1 MKNPFR
7 KKTLTPREVFIR
19 TFLDCIAPGV
29 VKFEVDHYIFGN
41 TYRCVWALRE
51 YPASTESQAIL
62 RHLGEKSGV
71 TLRIYCRQVSPGE
84 EDRIIDNANKKNK
97 LDGSDPNKLR
107 QAVEAESNLRDVAEL
122 VHKMH
127 REHEPLLHCAVYLE
141 MTADS
146 MEHLRQLQTDV
157 LTELV
162 RCKLNVDK
170 LLLRQKQGF
179 YCASPVGY
187 NALGR
192 EFERVLPAGS
202 VANLYPFNY
211 SGKTDPNGFYI
222 GKDKYGSNIVVDF
235 DRRDS
240 DKTSANILILGNSG
254 QGKSYLMK
262 LLICNLLE
270 AGKSVVSLDAEHEL
284 EELCDKLG
292 GCFIDLMAGEKRINV
307 LEVRCWNEDTE
318 ADESAPGAF
327 RKSTLLARHISFLKD
342 FFRAYKE
349 FSDPQLDTIEIMLSK
364 LYQKWGISEETDFR
378 QLKPE
383 DYPILS
389 DLYALINDELVNYRK
404 GSLYTRELLQEVL
417 LGLHSLCVGADAPF
431 FNGHTNI
438 SDDRFLV
445 FGVGGVLTAAR
456 SLRNALLFNVLAYM
470 SDRLL
475 TAGNTVAALDE
486 LYLWLSNPVAIEYI
500 RNCLKRVRKR
510 DSALMMASQNLEDFD
525 QEGVREMTK
534 PLFAIPP
541 HQFLFNPGSIDR
553 RFYMDMLQ
561 LDEAEFELIRRA
573 RRGECLFKCGAERY
587 HLKVIA
593 PDHIPQDWFERVQ
606 RLFKSR
612 EKTVSVEKTPFHGRI
627 QCSCGAACRSKR
639 STSARYWLCMRH
651 DGDEAACPITQ
662 IPETQIQQAFLRL
675 YYNLKHQ
682 GSCILPDLI
691 ANLRS
696 IRERK
701 FLWSVDVIE
710 LNRQIAEL
718 TSQNQLLTTLRE
730 SGCVDPD
737 IFISKSNKLTEQLR
751 AVKQAKS
758 RILNQDGDDTI
769 PCTQEL
775 ITILKRGP
783 ETLHDFDGELFGQ
796 LIDKVIIESNTSLRF
811 RLKNGLELR
820 ESIERTVR

>member
-1 MKNPFR
+1 MKNPFH
-7 KKTLTPREVFIR
+7 KKEISPQEAFIR
-19 TFLDCIAPGV
+19 SFLDCIAPGV

-146 MEHLRQLQTDV
+146 AEHLRQLQTDV

-222 GKDKYGSNIVVDF
+222 GKDKYGSNIAVDF

-284 EELCDKLG
+284 EDLCGKLG

-307 LEVRCWNEDTE
+307 LEVRYWNEDTDME
-318 ADESAPGAF
+318 TDESAPEAF

-342 FFRAYKE
+342 FFRAYKD

-364 LYQKWGISEETDFR
+364 LYRKWGISEETDFR
-378 QLKPE
+378 RLTPE

-389 DLYALINDELVNYRK
+389 DLYALINNEMVNYRN

-445 FGVGGVLTAAR
+445 FGVGGVLTAAK

-486 LYLWLSNPVAIEYI
+486 LYLWLSNPIAIEYI

-541 HQFLFNPGSIDR
+541 HQFLFNPGSIGR

-593 PDHIPQDWFERVQ
+593 PDH
-606 RLFKSR
+606 K
-612 EKTVSVEKTPFHGRI
+612 
-627 QCSCGAACRSKR
+627 
-639 STSARYWLCMRH
+639 
-651 DGDEAACPITQ
+651 
-662 IPETQIQQAFLRL
+662 
-675 YYNLKHQ
+675 
-682 GSCILPDLI
+682 
-691 ANLRS
+691 
-696 IRERK
+696 
-701 FLWSVDVIE
+701 
-710 LNRQIAEL
+710 
-718 TSQNQLLTTLRE
+718 
-730 SGCVDPD
+730 
-737 IFISKSNKLTEQLR
+737 
-751 AVKQAKS
+751 AV
-758 RILNQDGDDTI
+758 
-769 PCTQEL
+769 
-775 ITILKRGP
+775 
-783 ETLHDFDGELFGQ
+783 LFGMAGG
-796 LIDKVIIESNTSLRF
+796 K
-811 RLKNGLELR
+811 
-820 ESIERTVR
+820 

>member
-7 KKTLTPREVFIR
+7 KKEPTPREAFLR
-19 TFLDCIAPGV
+19 TYLDCIAPGV
-29 VKFEVDHYIFGN
+29 VKFEVDHYIFGS

-51 YPASTESQAIL
+51 YPASTEAQAIL

-107 QAVEAESNLRDVAEL
+107 QTVEAESNLRDVAEL

-146 MEHLRQLQTDV
+146 MEGLKRLQTDV

-179 YCASPVGY
+179 CCVSPVGH
-187 NALGR
+187 NALGL

-211 SGKTDPNGFYI
+211 SGKTDPKGIYI

-235 DRRDS
+235 DRRES

-270 AGKSVVSLDAEHEL
+270 AGKSVISLDAEHEL
-284 EELCDKLG
+284 EELCGNLG

-307 LEVRCWNEDTE
+307 LEVRCWDEGDTSE
-318 ADESAPGAF
+318 TDESVPEAF

-364 LYQKWGISEETDFR
+364 LYQKWGITEETDFR
-378 QLKPE
+378 QLAPE

-389 DLYALINDELVNYRK
+389 DLYALMEEELRHYQA

-417 LGLHSLCVGADAPF
+417 LGLHSLCMGADAPF

-438 SDDRFLV
+438 TGDRFLV
-445 FGVGGVLTAAR
+445 FGVGGMLTAAK

-510 DSALMMASQNLEDFD
+510 DSALLMASQNLEDFD

-541 HQFLFNPGSIDR
+541 HQFLFNPGSIGR

-561 LDEAEFELIRRA
+561 LDEAEFELIRHA

-587 HLKVIA
+587 LLEVKA
-593 PDHIPQDWFERVQ
+593 PPH
-606 RLFKSR
+606 K
-612 EKTVSVEKTPFHGRI
+612 
-627 QCSCGAACRSKR
+627 AA
-639 STSARYWLCMRH
+639 
-651 DGDEAACPITQ
+651 
-662 IPETQIQQAFLRL
+662 
-675 YYNLKHQ
+675 
-682 GSCILPDLI
+682 
-691 ANLRS
+691 
-696 IRERK
+696 
-701 FLWSVDVIE
+701 
-710 LNRQIAEL
+710 
-718 TSQNQLLTTLRE
+718 
-730 SGCVDPD
+730 
-737 IFISKSNKLTEQLR
+737 
-751 AVKQAKS
+751 
-758 RILNQDGDDTI
+758 
-769 PCTQEL
+769 
-775 ITILKRGP
+775 
-783 ETLHDFDGELFGQ
+783 LFG
-796 LIDKVIIESNTSLRF
+796 TAGGR
-811 RLKNGLELR
+811 
-820 ESIERTVR
+820 

>member
-7 KKTLTPREVFIR
+7 KKEPTPREAFLR
-19 TFLDCIAPGV
+19 TYLDCIAPGV
-29 VKFEVDHYIFGN
+29 VKFEVDHYIFGS

-51 YPASTESQAIL
+51 YPASTEAQAIL

-107 QAVEAESNLRDVAEL
+107 QTVEAESNLRDVAEL

-146 MEHLRQLQTDV
+146 MEGLKRLQTDV

-179 YCASPVGY
+179 CCVSPVGH

-202 VANLYPFNY
+202 VANFYPFNY
-211 SGKTDPNGFYI
+211 SGKTDPKGIYI

-235 DRRDS
+235 DRRES

-270 AGKSVVSLDAEHEL
+270 AGKSVISLDAEHEL
-284 EELCDKLG
+284 EELCGNLG

-307 LEVRCWNEDTE
+307 LEVRCWDEGDTSE
-318 ADESAPGAF
+318 TDESVPEAF

-364 LYQKWGISEETDFR
+364 LYQKWGITEETDFR
-378 QLKPE
+378 QLAPE

-389 DLYALINDELVNYRK
+389 DLYALMEEELRHYQA

-417 LGLHSLCVGADAPF
+417 LGLHSLCMGADAPF

-438 SDDRFLV
+438 TGDRFLV
-445 FGVGGVLTAAR
+445 FGVGGMLTAAK

-510 DSALMMASQNLEDFD
+510 DSALLMASQNLEDFD

-541 HQFLFNPGSIDR
+541 HQFLFNPGSIGR

-561 LDEAEFELIRRA
+561 LDEAEFELIRHA

-587 HLKVIA
+587 LLEVKA
-593 PDHIPQDWFERVQ
+593 PPH
-606 RLFKSR
+606 K
-612 EKTVSVEKTPFHGRI
+612 
-627 QCSCGAACRSKR
+627 AA
-639 STSARYWLCMRH
+639 
-651 DGDEAACPITQ
+651 
-662 IPETQIQQAFLRL
+662 
-675 YYNLKHQ
+675 
-682 GSCILPDLI
+682 
-691 ANLRS
+691 
-696 IRERK
+696 
-701 FLWSVDVIE
+701 
-710 LNRQIAEL
+710 
-718 TSQNQLLTTLRE
+718 
-730 SGCVDPD
+730 
-737 IFISKSNKLTEQLR
+737 
-751 AVKQAKS
+751 
-758 RILNQDGDDTI
+758 
-769 PCTQEL
+769 
-775 ITILKRGP
+775 
-783 ETLHDFDGELFGQ
+783 LFG
-796 LIDKVIIESNTSLRF
+796 TAGGR
-811 RLKNGLELR
+811 
-820 ESIERTVR
+820 

>member
-7 KKTLTPREVFIR
+7 KKEPTPREVFLR
-19 TFLDCIAPGV
+19 TYLDCIAPGV
-29 VKFEVDHYIFGN
+29 VKFEVDHYIFGS

-51 YPASTESQAIL
+51 YPASTEAQAIL

-107 QAVEAESNLRDVAEL
+107 QTVEAESNLRDVAEL

-146 MEHLRQLQTDV
+146 MEQLKRLQTDV

-179 YCASPVGY
+179 CCVSPVGH

-211 SGKTDPNGFYI
+211 SGKADPKGIYI

-235 DRRDS
+235 DRRES

-270 AGKSVVSLDAEHEL
+270 AGKSVISLDAEHEL
-284 EELCDKLG
+284 EELCGNLG

-307 LEVRCWNEDTE
+307 LEVRCWDEGDTSE
-318 ADESAPGAF
+318 TDESAPEAF

-364 LYQKWGISEETDFR
+364 LYQKWSITEETDFR
-378 QLKPE
+378 QLAPE

-389 DLYALINDELVNYRK
+389 DLYALMEEELRHYQA

-417 LGLHSLCVGADAPF
+417 LGLHSLCMGADAPF

-438 SDDRFLV
+438 TGDRFLV
-445 FGVGGVLTAAR
+445 FGVGGMLTAAK

-510 DSALMMASQNLEDFD
+510 DSALLMASQNLEDFD

-541 HQFLFNPGSIDR
+541 HQFLFNPGSIGR

-561 LDEAEFELIRRA
+561 LDEAEFELIRHA

-587 HLKVIA
+587 LLEVKA
-593 PDHIPQDWFERVQ
+593 PPH
-606 RLFKSR
+606 K
-612 EKTVSVEKTPFHGRI
+612 
-627 QCSCGAACRSKR
+627 AA
-639 STSARYWLCMRH
+639 
-651 DGDEAACPITQ
+651 
-662 IPETQIQQAFLRL
+662 
-675 YYNLKHQ
+675 
-682 GSCILPDLI
+682 
-691 ANLRS
+691 
-696 IRERK
+696 
-701 FLWSVDVIE
+701 
-710 LNRQIAEL
+710 
-718 TSQNQLLTTLRE
+718 
-730 SGCVDPD
+730 
-737 IFISKSNKLTEQLR
+737 
-751 AVKQAKS
+751 
-758 RILNQDGDDTI
+758 
-769 PCTQEL
+769 
-775 ITILKRGP
+775 
-783 ETLHDFDGELFGQ
+783 LFG
-796 LIDKVIIESNTSLRF
+796 TAGGR
-811 RLKNGLELR
+811 
-820 ESIERTVR
+820 

>member
-1 MKNPFR
+1 MKNPFH
-7 KKTLTPREVFIR
+7 KKEISPQEAFIR
-19 TFLDCIAPGV
+19 SFLDCIAPGV

-187 NALGR
+187 NALDR

-222 GKDKYGSNIVVDF
+222 GKDKYGSNIAVDF

-284 EELCDKLG
+284 EELCGNLN
-292 GCFIDLMAGEKRINV
+292 GCFVDLMAGERRINV

-318 ADESAPGAF
+318 ADESAPEAF

-342 FFRAYKE
+342 FFRAYKD
-349 FSDPQLDTIEIMLSK
+349 FSDPQLDTIEIMLSA
-364 LYQKWGISEETDFR
+364 LYKKWGISEETDFR
-378 QLKPE
+378 QLKPG
-383 DYPILS
+383 DYPVLS
-389 DLYALINDELVNYRK
+389 DLYALINDELVNYRN

-431 FNGHTNI
+431 FNGHTNM

-445 FGVGGVLTAAR
+445 FGVGGVLTAAK

-486 LYLWLSNPVAIEYI
+486 LYLWLSNPIAIEYI

-541 HQFLFNPGSIDR
+541 HQFLFNPGSIGR

-561 LDEAEFELIRRA
+561 LDEAEFELIQRA
-573 RRGECLFKCGAERY
+573 RRGECLFKCGMERY
-587 HLKVIA
+587 HLEVKA
-593 PDHIPQDWFERVQ
+593 PPY
-606 RLFKSR
+606 K
-612 EKTVSVEKTPFHGRI
+612 
-627 QCSCGAACRSKR
+627 AA
-639 STSARYWLCMRH
+639 
-651 DGDEAACPITQ
+651 
-662 IPETQIQQAFLRL
+662 
-675 YYNLKHQ
+675 
-682 GSCILPDLI
+682 
-691 ANLRS
+691 
-696 IRERK
+696 
-701 FLWSVDVIE
+701 
-710 LNRQIAEL
+710 
-718 TSQNQLLTTLRE
+718 
-730 SGCVDPD
+730 
-737 IFISKSNKLTEQLR
+737 
-751 AVKQAKS
+751 
-758 RILNQDGDDTI
+758 
-769 PCTQEL
+769 
-775 ITILKRGP
+775 
-783 ETLHDFDGELFGQ
+783 LFGT
-796 LIDKVIIESNTSLRF
+796 KGG
-811 RLKNGLELR
+811 K
-820 ESIERTVR
+820 

>member
-41 TYRCVWALRE
+41 TYRSVWALRE

-71 TLRIYCRQVSPGE
+71 TLRLYCRQVSPGE

-97 LDGSDPNKLR
+97 LDGADPNKLR

-146 MEHLRQLQTDV
+146 MERLRQLQTDV

-187 NALGR
+187 NALGQ

-270 AGKSVVSLDAEHEL
+270 AGKSVISLDAEHEL
-284 EELCDKLG
+284 EELCGKLG

-307 LEVRCWNEDTE
+307 LEVRCWDEGDTSE
-318 ADESAPGAF
+318 TDESAPEAF

-364 LYQKWGISEETDFR
+364 LYQKRSISEETDFR
-378 QLKPE
+378 QLAPE

-389 DLYALINDELVNYRK
+389 DLYALMEAELRHYQE

-417 LGLHSLCVGADAPF
+417 LGLHSLCMGADAPF

-438 SDDRFLV
+438 TGDRFLV
-445 FGVGGVLTAAR
+445 FGVGGMLTAAK

-486 LYLWLSNPVAIEYI
+486 LYLWLSNPAAIEYI

-541 HQFLFNPGSIDR
+541 HQFLFNPGSIGR

-593 PDHIPQDWFERVQ
+593 PDH
-606 RLFKSR
+606 K
-612 EKTVSVEKTPFHGRI
+612 
-627 QCSCGAACRSKR
+627 
-639 STSARYWLCMRH
+639 
-651 DGDEAACPITQ
+651 
-662 IPETQIQQAFLRL
+662 
-675 YYNLKHQ
+675 
-682 GSCILPDLI
+682 
-691 ANLRS
+691 
-696 IRERK
+696 
-701 FLWSVDVIE
+701 
-710 LNRQIAEL
+710 
-718 TSQNQLLTTLRE
+718 
-730 SGCVDPD
+730 
-737 IFISKSNKLTEQLR
+737 
-751 AVKQAKS
+751 AV
-758 RILNQDGDDTI
+758 
-769 PCTQEL
+769 
-775 ITILKRGP
+775 
-783 ETLHDFDGELFGQ
+783 LFGTAGG
-796 LIDKVIIESNTSLRF
+796 K
-811 RLKNGLELR
+811 
-820 ESIERTVR
+820 

>member
-7 KKTLTPREVFIR
+7 KKEPTPREAFLR
-19 TFLDCIAPGV
+19 TYLDCIAPGV
-29 VKFEVDHYIFGN
+29 VKFEVDHYIFGS

-51 YPASTESQAIL
+51 YPASTEAQAIL

-107 QAVEAESNLRDVAEL
+107 QTVEAESNLRDVAEL

-127 REHEPLLHCAVYLE
+127 REHEPLLHCTVYLE

-146 MEHLRQLQTDV
+146 MEGLKRLQTDV

-179 YCASPVGY
+179 CCVSPVGH

-211 SGKTDPNGFYI
+211 SGKTDPKGIYI

-235 DRRDS
+235 DRRES

-270 AGKSVVSLDAEHEL
+270 AGKSVISLDAEHEL
-284 EELCDKLG
+284 EELCGNLG

-307 LEVRCWNEDTE
+307 LEVRCWDEGDTSE
-318 ADESAPGAF
+318 TDESVPEAF

-364 LYQKWGISEETDFR
+364 LYQKWSITEETDFR
-378 QLKPE
+378 QLAPE

-389 DLYALINDELVNYRK
+389 DLYALMEEELRHYQA

-417 LGLHSLCVGADAPF
+417 LGLHSLCMGADAPF

-438 SDDRFLV
+438 TGDRFLV
-445 FGVGGVLTAAR
+445 FGVGGMLTAAK

-510 DSALMMASQNLEDFD
+510 DSALLMASQNLEDFD

-541 HQFLFNPGSIDR
+541 HQFLFNPGSIGR

-561 LDEAEFELIRRA
+561 LDEAEFELIRHA

-587 HLKVIA
+587 LLEVKA
-593 PDHIPQDWFERVQ
+593 PPH
-606 RLFKSR
+606 K
-612 EKTVSVEKTPFHGRI
+612 
-627 QCSCGAACRSKR
+627 AA
-639 STSARYWLCMRH
+639 
-651 DGDEAACPITQ
+651 
-662 IPETQIQQAFLRL
+662 
-675 YYNLKHQ
+675 
-682 GSCILPDLI
+682 
-691 ANLRS
+691 
-696 IRERK
+696 
-701 FLWSVDVIE
+701 
-710 LNRQIAEL
+710 
-718 TSQNQLLTTLRE
+718 
-730 SGCVDPD
+730 
-737 IFISKSNKLTEQLR
+737 
-751 AVKQAKS
+751 
-758 RILNQDGDDTI
+758 
-769 PCTQEL
+769 
-775 ITILKRGP
+775 
-783 ETLHDFDGELFGQ
+783 LFG
-796 LIDKVIIESNTSLRF
+796 TAGGR
-811 RLKNGLELR
+811 
-820 ESIERTVR
+820 

>member
-7 KKTLTPREVFIR
+7 KKALAPREVFIR
-19 TFLDCIAPGV
+19 TYLDSIAPGV

-146 MEHLRQLQTDV
+146 MGYLRQLQTDV

-222 GKDKYGSNIVVDF
+222 GKDKYGSNIAVDF

-284 EELCDKLG
+284 EELCGKLG
-292 GCFIDLMAGEKRINV
+292 GCFVDLMAGEKRINV
-307 LEVRCWNEDTE
+307 LEVRCWNEDTDME
-318 ADESAPGAF
+318 TDESAPEAF
-327 RKSTLLARHISFLKD
+327 HKSTLLARHISFLKD
-342 FFRAYKE
+342 FFRAYKD
-349 FSDPQLDTIEIMLSK
+349 FSDPQLDTIEIMLSA
-364 LYQKWGISEETDFR
+364 LYKKWGISEETDFR
-378 QLKPE
+378 QLKPG
-383 DYPILS
+383 DYPVLS
-389 DLYALINDELVNYRK
+389 DLYALINNELVNYRNS
-404 GSLYTRELLQEVL
+404 SLYTRELLQEVL

-445 FGVGGVLTAAR
+445 FGVGGVLTAAK

-541 HQFLFNPGSIDR
+541 HQFLFNPGSIGK

-561 LDEAEFELIRRA
+561 LDETEFELIQHA

-587 HLKVIA
+587 HLKVKA
-593 PDHIPQDWFERVQ
+593 PPH
-606 RLFKSR
+606 K
-612 EKTVSVEKTPFHGRI
+612 
-627 QCSCGAACRSKR
+627 AA
-639 STSARYWLCMRH
+639 
-651 DGDEAACPITQ
+651 
-662 IPETQIQQAFLRL
+662 
-675 YYNLKHQ
+675 
-682 GSCILPDLI
+682 
-691 ANLRS
+691 
-696 IRERK
+696 
-701 FLWSVDVIE
+701 
-710 LNRQIAEL
+710 
-718 TSQNQLLTTLRE
+718 
-730 SGCVDPD
+730 
-737 IFISKSNKLTEQLR
+737 
-751 AVKQAKS
+751 
-758 RILNQDGDDTI
+758 
-769 PCTQEL
+769 
-775 ITILKRGP
+775 
-783 ETLHDFDGELFGQ
+783 LFGT
-796 LIDKVIIESNTSLRF
+796 KGG
-811 RLKNGLELR
+811 K
-820 ESIERTVR
+820 

>member
-1 MKNPFR
+1 MKNPFH
-7 KKTLTPREVFIR
+7 KKEISPQEAFIR
-19 TFLDCIAPGV
+19 SFLDCIAPGV

-127 REHEPLLHCAVYLE
+127 REHEPLVHCAVYLE

-146 MEHLRQLQTDV
+146 MGYLRQLQTDV
-157 LTELV
+157 LSELV

-284 EELCDKLG
+284 EELCGKLG

-307 LEVRCWNEDTE
+307 LEVRYWNEDTE
-318 ADESAPGAF
+318 TDEPAPEAF

-342 FFRAYKE
+342 FFRAYKD
-349 FSDPQLDTIEIMLSK
+349 FSDPQLDTIEIMLSA
-364 LYQKWGISEETDFR
+364 LYKKWGISEETDFR
-378 QLKPE
+378 RLMPE

-389 DLYALINDELVNYRK
+389 DLYALINNELVNYRN

-445 FGVGGVLTAAR
+445 FGVGGVLTAAK

-541 HQFLFNPGSIDR
+541 HQFLFNPGSIGR

-593 PDHIPQDWFERVQ
+593 PDH
-606 RLFKSR
+606 K
-612 EKTVSVEKTPFHGRI
+612 
-627 QCSCGAACRSKR
+627 
-639 STSARYWLCMRH
+639 
-651 DGDEAACPITQ
+651 
-662 IPETQIQQAFLRL
+662 
-675 YYNLKHQ
+675 
-682 GSCILPDLI
+682 
-691 ANLRS
+691 
-696 IRERK
+696 
-701 FLWSVDVIE
+701 
-710 LNRQIAEL
+710 
-718 TSQNQLLTTLRE
+718 
-730 SGCVDPD
+730 
-737 IFISKSNKLTEQLR
+737 
-751 AVKQAKS
+751 AV
-758 RILNQDGDDTI
+758 
-769 PCTQEL
+769 
-775 ITILKRGP
+775 
-783 ETLHDFDGELFGQ
+783 LFGTAGG
-796 LIDKVIIESNTSLRF
+796 K
-811 RLKNGLELR
+811 
-820 ESIERTVR
+820 

>member
-7 KKTLTPREVFIR
+7 KKEPTPREAFLR
-19 TFLDCIAPGV
+19 TYLDCIAPGV
-29 VKFEVDHYIFGN
+29 VKFEVDHYIFGS

-51 YPASTESQAIL
+51 YPASTEAQAIL

-107 QAVEAESNLRDVAEL
+107 QTVEAESNLRDVAEL

-146 MEHLRQLQTDV
+146 MEGLKRLQTDV

-179 YCASPVGY
+179 CCVSPVGH

-211 SGKTDPNGFYI
+211 SGKTDPKGIYI

-235 DRRDS
+235 DRRES

-270 AGKSVVSLDAEHEL
+270 AGKSVISLDAEHEL
-284 EELCDKLG
+284 EELCGNLG

-307 LEVRCWNEDTE
+307 LEVRCWDEGDTSE
-318 ADESAPGAF
+318 TDESVPEAF

-364 LYQKWGISEETDFR
+364 LYQKWGITEETDFR
-378 QLKPE
+378 QLAPE

-389 DLYALINDELVNYRK
+389 DLYALMEEELRHYQA

-417 LGLHSLCVGADAPF
+417 LGLHSLCMGADAPF

-438 SDDRFLV
+438 TGDRFLV
-445 FGVGGVLTAAR
+445 FGVGGMLTAAK
-456 SLRNALLFNVLAYM
+456 SLRNALLFNVLTYM

-510 DSALMMASQNLEDFD
+510 DSALLMASQNLEDFD

-541 HQFLFNPGSIDR
+541 HQFLFNPGSIGR

-561 LDEAEFELIRRA
+561 LDEAEFELIRHA

-587 HLKVIA
+587 LLEVKA
-593 PDHIPQDWFERVQ
+593 PPH
-606 RLFKSR
+606 K
-612 EKTVSVEKTPFHGRI
+612 
-627 QCSCGAACRSKR
+627 AA
-639 STSARYWLCMRH
+639 
-651 DGDEAACPITQ
+651 
-662 IPETQIQQAFLRL
+662 
-675 YYNLKHQ
+675 
-682 GSCILPDLI
+682 
-691 ANLRS
+691 
-696 IRERK
+696 
-701 FLWSVDVIE
+701 
-710 LNRQIAEL
+710 
-718 TSQNQLLTTLRE
+718 
-730 SGCVDPD
+730 
-737 IFISKSNKLTEQLR
+737 
-751 AVKQAKS
+751 
-758 RILNQDGDDTI
+758 
-769 PCTQEL
+769 
-775 ITILKRGP
+775 
-783 ETLHDFDGELFGQ
+783 LFG
-796 LIDKVIIESNTSLRF
+796 TAGGR
-811 RLKNGLELR
+811 
-820 ESIERTVR
+820 

>member
-1 MKNPFR
+1 MKNIFKR
-7 KKTLTPREVFIR
+7 KKAPPEEPTVLS
-19 TFLDCIAPGV
+19 FLDCIAPGV

-51 YPASTESQAIL
+51 YPASTEAQAIL

-107 QAVEAESNLRDVAEL
+107 QTVEAESNLRDVAEL

-146 MEHLRQLQTDV
+146 MEGLKRLQTDV

-179 YCASPVGY
+179 CCVSPVGH

-211 SGKTDPNGFYI
+211 SGKTDPKGIYI

-235 DRRDS
+235 DRRES

-270 AGKSVVSLDAEHEL
+270 AGKSVISLDAEHEL
-284 EELCDKLG
+284 EELCGNLG

-307 LEVRCWNEDTE
+307 LEVRCWDEGDTSE
-318 ADESAPGAF
+318 TDESVPEAF

-364 LYQKWGISEETDFR
+364 LYQKWGITEETDFR
-378 QLKPE
+378 QLAPE

-389 DLYALINDELVNYRK
+389 DLYALMEEELRHYQA

-417 LGLHSLCVGADAPF
+417 LGLHSLCMGADAPF

-438 SDDRFLV
+438 TGDRFLV
-445 FGVGGVLTAAR
+445 FGVGGMLTAAK

-510 DSALMMASQNLEDFD
+510 DSALLMASQNLEDFD

-541 HQFLFNPGSIDR
+541 HQFLFNPGSIGR

-561 LDEAEFELIRRA
+561 LDEAEFELIRHA

-587 HLKVIA
+587 LLEVKA
-593 PDHIPQDWFERVQ
+593 PPH
-606 RLFKSR
+606 K
-612 EKTVSVEKTPFHGRI
+612 
-627 QCSCGAACRSKR
+627 AA
-639 STSARYWLCMRH
+639 
-651 DGDEAACPITQ
+651 
-662 IPETQIQQAFLRL
+662 
-675 YYNLKHQ
+675 
-682 GSCILPDLI
+682 
-691 ANLRS
+691 
-696 IRERK
+696 
-701 FLWSVDVIE
+701 
-710 LNRQIAEL
+710 
-718 TSQNQLLTTLRE
+718 
-730 SGCVDPD
+730 
-737 IFISKSNKLTEQLR
+737 
-751 AVKQAKS
+751 
-758 RILNQDGDDTI
+758 
-769 PCTQEL
+769 
-775 ITILKRGP
+775 
-783 ETLHDFDGELFGQ
+783 LFG
-796 LIDKVIIESNTSLRF
+796 TAGGR
-811 RLKNGLELR
+811 
-820 ESIERTVR
+820 

>member
-7 KKTLTPREVFIR
+7 KKEPTPREAFLR
-19 TFLDCIAPGV
+19 TYLDCIAPGV
-29 VKFEVDHYIFGN
+29 VKFEVDHYIFGS

-51 YPASTESQAIL
+51 YPASTEAQAIL

-107 QAVEAESNLRDVAEL
+107 QTVEAESNLRDVAEL

-146 MEHLRQLQTDV
+146 MEGLKRLQTDV

-179 YCASPVGY
+179 CCVSPVGH

-211 SGKTDPNGFYI
+211 SGKTDPKGIYI

-235 DRRDS
+235 DRRGS

-270 AGKSVVSLDAEHEL
+270 AGKSVISLDAEHEL
-284 EELCDKLG
+284 EELCGNLG
-292 GCFIDLMAGEKRINV
+292 GCFIDLMAGEKHINV
-307 LEVRCWNEDTE
+307 LEVRCWGEGDTSE
-318 ADESAPGAF
+318 TDESVPEAF

-364 LYQKWGISEETDFR
+364 LYQKWGITEETDFR
-378 QLKPE
+378 QLAPE

-389 DLYALINDELVNYRK
+389 DLYALMEEELRHYQA

-417 LGLHSLCVGADAPF
+417 LGLHSLCMGADAPF

-438 SDDRFLV
+438 TGDRFLV
-445 FGVGGVLTAAR
+445 FGVGGMLTAAK

-510 DSALMMASQNLEDFD
+510 DSALLMASQNLEDFD

-541 HQFLFNPGSIDR
+541 HQFLFNPGSIGR

-561 LDEAEFELIRRA
+561 LDEAEFELIRHA

-587 HLKVIA
+587 LLEVKA
-593 PDHIPQDWFERVQ
+593 PPH
-606 RLFKSR
+606 K
-612 EKTVSVEKTPFHGRI
+612 
-627 QCSCGAACRSKR
+627 AA
-639 STSARYWLCMRH
+639 
-651 DGDEAACPITQ
+651 
-662 IPETQIQQAFLRL
+662 
-675 YYNLKHQ
+675 
-682 GSCILPDLI
+682 
-691 ANLRS
+691 
-696 IRERK
+696 
-701 FLWSVDVIE
+701 
-710 LNRQIAEL
+710 
-718 TSQNQLLTTLRE
+718 
-730 SGCVDPD
+730 
-737 IFISKSNKLTEQLR
+737 
-751 AVKQAKS
+751 
-758 RILNQDGDDTI
+758 
-769 PCTQEL
+769 
-775 ITILKRGP
+775 
-783 ETLHDFDGELFGQ
+783 LFG
-796 LIDKVIIESNTSLRF
+796 TAGGR
-811 RLKNGLELR
+811 
-820 ESIERTVR
+820 

>member
-1 MKNPFR
+1 MKNLFR
-7 KKTLTPREVFIR
+7 KRTPTPQEVFIR
-19 TFLDCIAPGV
+19 TYLDSIAPGV

-41 TYRCVWALRE
+41 TYRSVWALRE

-71 TLRIYCRQVSPGE
+71 TLRLYCRQVSPGE

-97 LDGSDPNKLR
+97 LDGADPNKLR

-146 MEHLRQLQTDV
+146 MERLRQLQTDV

-284 EELCDKLG
+284 EELCGKLG

-318 ADESAPGAF
+318 ADESAPEAF

-342 FFRAYKE
+342 FFRAYKD
-349 FSDPQLDTIEIMLSK
+349 FSDPQLDTIEIMLSA
-364 LYQKWGISEETDFR
+364 LYKKWGISEETDFR
-378 QLKPE
+378 QLKPG
-383 DYPILS
+383 DYPVLS
-389 DLYALINDELVNYRK
+389 DLYALINNELVNYRN

-445 FGVGGVLTAAR
+445 FGVGGVLTAAK

-475 TAGNTVAALDE
+475 TVGNTVAALDE
-486 LYLWLSNPVAIEYI
+486 LYLWLSNPIAIEYI

-541 HQFLFNPGSIDR
+541 HQFLFNPGSIGK

-573 RRGECLFKCGAERY
+573 RRGECLFKCGMERY
-587 HLKVIA
+587 HLEVKA
-593 PDHIPQDWFERVQ
+593 PPY
-606 RLFKSR
+606 K
-612 EKTVSVEKTPFHGRI
+612 
-627 QCSCGAACRSKR
+627 AA
-639 STSARYWLCMRH
+639 
-651 DGDEAACPITQ
+651 
-662 IPETQIQQAFLRL
+662 
-675 YYNLKHQ
+675 
-682 GSCILPDLI
+682 
-691 ANLRS
+691 
-696 IRERK
+696 
-701 FLWSVDVIE
+701 
-710 LNRQIAEL
+710 
-718 TSQNQLLTTLRE
+718 
-730 SGCVDPD
+730 
-737 IFISKSNKLTEQLR
+737 
-751 AVKQAKS
+751 
-758 RILNQDGDDTI
+758 
-769 PCTQEL
+769 
-775 ITILKRGP
+775 
-783 ETLHDFDGELFGQ
+783 LFGT
-796 LIDKVIIESNTSLRF
+796 KGG
-811 RLKNGLELR
+811 K
-820 ESIERTVR
+820 

>member
-1 MKNPFR
+1 MKNPFH
-7 KKTLTPREVFIR
+7 KKEISPQETFIR
-19 TFLDCIAPGV
+19 SFLGRIAPGV

-62 RHLGEKSGV
+62 RHLGEKSGM

-146 MEHLRQLQTDV
+146 MGHLRQLQTDV

-284 EELCDKLG
+284 EELCGKLG

-318 ADESAPGAF
+318 ADESAPEAF

-342 FFRAYKE
+342 FFRAYKD
-349 FSDPQLDTIEIMLSK
+349 FSDPQLDTIEIMLSA
-364 LYQKWGISEETDFR
+364 LYKKWGISEETDFR
-378 QLKPE
+378 QLKPG
-383 DYPILS
+383 DYPVLS
-389 DLYALINDELVNYRK
+389 DLYALINNELVNYRN

-445 FGVGGVLTAAR
+445 FGVGGVLTAAK

-486 LYLWLSNPVAIEYI
+486 LYLWLSNPIAIEYI

-541 HQFLFNPGSIDR
+541 HQFLFNPGSIGK

-593 PDHIPQDWFERVQ
+593 PDH
-606 RLFKSR
+606 K
-612 EKTVSVEKTPFHGRI
+612 
-627 QCSCGAACRSKR
+627 
-639 STSARYWLCMRH
+639 
-651 DGDEAACPITQ
+651 
-662 IPETQIQQAFLRL
+662 
-675 YYNLKHQ
+675 
-682 GSCILPDLI
+682 
-691 ANLRS
+691 
-696 IRERK
+696 
-701 FLWSVDVIE
+701 
-710 LNRQIAEL
+710 
-718 TSQNQLLTTLRE
+718 
-730 SGCVDPD
+730 
-737 IFISKSNKLTEQLR
+737 
-751 AVKQAKS
+751 AV
-758 RILNQDGDDTI
+758 
-769 PCTQEL
+769 
-775 ITILKRGP
+775 
-783 ETLHDFDGELFGQ
+783 LFGTAGG
-796 LIDKVIIESNTSLRF
+796 K
-811 RLKNGLELR
+811 
-820 ESIERTVR
+820 

>member
-1 MKNPFR
+1 MKNPFH
-7 KKTLTPREVFIR
+7 KKEISPQEAFIR
-19 TFLDCIAPGV
+19 SFLDCIAPGV

-146 MEHLRQLQTDV
+146 MEYLRQLQTDV

-240 DKTSANILILGNSG
+240 NKTSANILILGNSG

-284 EELCDKLG
+284 EELCGKLG

-307 LEVRCWNEDTE
+307 LEVRYWNEDTDME
-318 ADESAPGAF
+318 TDESAPEAF
-327 RKSTLLARHISFLKD
+327 RKSTLLARHVSFLKD
-342 FFRAYKE
+342 FFRAYKD
-349 FSDPQLDTIEIMLSK
+349 FSDPQLDTIEIMLSA
-364 LYQKWGISEETDFR
+364 LYKKWGISEETDFR
-378 QLKPE
+378 RLMPE

-389 DLYALINDELVNYRK
+389 DLYALINNELVTYRN

-445 FGVGGVLTAAR
+445 FGVGGVLTAAK

-541 HQFLFNPGSIDR
+541 HQFLFNPGSIGR

-593 PDHIPQDWFERVQ
+593 PDH
-606 RLFKSR
+606 K
-612 EKTVSVEKTPFHGRI
+612 
-627 QCSCGAACRSKR
+627 
-639 STSARYWLCMRH
+639 
-651 DGDEAACPITQ
+651 
-662 IPETQIQQAFLRL
+662 
-675 YYNLKHQ
+675 
-682 GSCILPDLI
+682 
-691 ANLRS
+691 
-696 IRERK
+696 
-701 FLWSVDVIE
+701 
-710 LNRQIAEL
+710 
-718 TSQNQLLTTLRE
+718 
-730 SGCVDPD
+730 
-737 IFISKSNKLTEQLR
+737 
-751 AVKQAKS
+751 AV
-758 RILNQDGDDTI
+758 
-769 PCTQEL
+769 
-775 ITILKRGP
+775 
-783 ETLHDFDGELFGQ
+783 LFGTAGG
-796 LIDKVIIESNTSLRF
+796 K
-811 RLKNGLELR
+811 
-820 ESIERTVR
+820 

>member
-7 KKTLTPREVFIR
+7 KKALAPREVFIR
-19 TFLDCIAPGV
+19 SFLDCIAPGV

-71 TLRIYCRQVSPGE
+71 TLRIYCRQVSPSE

-179 YCASPVGY
+179 YCASAVGY
-187 NALGR
+187 NALGW

-270 AGKSVVSLDAEHEL
+270 AGKFVISLDAEHEL
-284 EELCDKLG
+284 EELCGKLG

-318 ADESAPGAF
+318 ADESAPEAF

-342 FFRAYKE
+342 FFRAYKD

-364 LYQKWGISEETDFR
+364 LYRKWGISEETDFR

-383 DYPILS
+383 GYPILS

-445 FGVGGVLTAAR
+445 FGVGGVLTAAK

-541 HQFLFNPGSIDR
+541 HQFLFNPGSIGK

-561 LDEAEFELIRRA
+561 LDEAEFELIQHA
-573 RRGECLFKCGAERY
+573 RRGECLFKCGMERY

-593 PDHIPQDWFERVQ
+593 PDH
-606 RLFKSR
+606 K
-612 EKTVSVEKTPFHGRI
+612 
-627 QCSCGAACRSKR
+627 
-639 STSARYWLCMRH
+639 
-651 DGDEAACPITQ
+651 
-662 IPETQIQQAFLRL
+662 
-675 YYNLKHQ
+675 
-682 GSCILPDLI
+682 
-691 ANLRS
+691 
-696 IRERK
+696 
-701 FLWSVDVIE
+701 
-710 LNRQIAEL
+710 
-718 TSQNQLLTTLRE
+718 
-730 SGCVDPD
+730 
-737 IFISKSNKLTEQLR
+737 
-751 AVKQAKS
+751 AV
-758 RILNQDGDDTI
+758 
-769 PCTQEL
+769 
-775 ITILKRGP
+775 
-783 ETLHDFDGELFGQ
+783 LFGTAGG
-796 LIDKVIIESNTSLRF
+796 K
-811 RLKNGLELR
+811 
-820 ESIERTVR
+820 

>member
-7 KKTLTPREVFIR
+7 KKTLTPREAFIR
-19 TFLDCIAPGV
+19 TYLDCIAPGV
-29 VKFEVDHYIFGN
+29 VKFEVDQYIFGS

-51 YPASTESQAIL
+51 YPASTEAQAIL

-127 REHEPLLHCAVYLE
+127 RDHEPLLHCAVYLE

-146 MEHLRQLQTDV
+146 TGHLRQLQTDV

-222 GKDKYGSNIVVDF
+222 GKDKYGSNIAVDF

-284 EELCDKLG
+284 EELCGKLG

-318 ADESAPGAF
+318 ADESAPEAF

-342 FFRAYKE
+342 FFRAYKD
-349 FSDPQLDTIEIMLSK
+349 FSDPQLDTIEIMLSA
-364 LYQKWGISEETDFR
+364 LYKKWGISEETDFR
-378 QLKPE
+378 RLTPE

-389 DLYALINDELVNYRK
+389 DLYALINNELVNYRN

-431 FNGHTNI
+431 FNGYTNI

-445 FGVGGVLTAAR
+445 FGVGGVLTAAK

-541 HQFLFNPGSIDR
+541 HQFLFNPGSIGR

-561 LDEAEFELIRRA
+561 LDEAEFELIQHA
-573 RRGECLFKCGAERY
+573 RRGECLFKCGMERY
-587 HLKVIA
+587 HLEVKA
-593 PDHIPQDWFERVQ
+593 PPY
-606 RLFKSR
+606 K
-612 EKTVSVEKTPFHGRI
+612 
-627 QCSCGAACRSKR
+627 AA
-639 STSARYWLCMRH
+639 
-651 DGDEAACPITQ
+651 
-662 IPETQIQQAFLRL
+662 
-675 YYNLKHQ
+675 
-682 GSCILPDLI
+682 
-691 ANLRS
+691 
-696 IRERK
+696 
-701 FLWSVDVIE
+701 
-710 LNRQIAEL
+710 
-718 TSQNQLLTTLRE
+718 
-730 SGCVDPD
+730 
-737 IFISKSNKLTEQLR
+737 
-751 AVKQAKS
+751 
-758 RILNQDGDDTI
+758 
-769 PCTQEL
+769 
-775 ITILKRGP
+775 
-783 ETLHDFDGELFGQ
+783 LFGT
-796 LIDKVIIESNTSLRF
+796 KGG
-811 RLKNGLELR
+811 K
-820 ESIERTVR
+820 

>member
-1 MKNPFR
+1 MRNPFR
-7 KKTLTPREVFIR
+7 KKTPSPQEVFIR
-19 TFLDCIAPGV
+19 TYLDSIAPGV

-146 MEHLRQLQTDV
+146 AEHLRQLQTDV

-270 AGKSVVSLDAEHEL
+270 AGKSVISLDAEHEL
-284 EELCDKLG
+284 EELCGKLG
-292 GCFIDLMAGEKRINV
+292 GCFIDLMGGEKRINV

-318 ADESAPGAF
+318 ADESAPEAF

-342 FFRAYKE
+342 FFRAYKD
-349 FSDPQLDTIEIMLSK
+349 FSDPQLDTIEIMLSA
-364 LYQKWGISEETDFR
+364 LYKKWGISEETDFR
-378 QLKPE
+378 QLKSG
-383 DYPILS
+383 DYPVLS
-389 DLYALINDELVNYRK
+389 DLYALTNNELVNYRN

-445 FGVGGVLTAAR
+445 FGVGGVLTAAK

-541 HQFLFNPGSIDR
+541 HQFLFNPGSIGK

-561 LDEAEFELIRRA
+561 LDEAEFELIQHA
-573 RRGECLFKCGAERY
+573 RRGECLFKCGMERY
-587 HLKVIA
+587 HLEVKA
-593 PDHIPQDWFERVQ
+593 PPY
-606 RLFKSR
+606 K
-612 EKTVSVEKTPFHGRI
+612 
-627 QCSCGAACRSKR
+627 AA
-639 STSARYWLCMRH
+639 
-651 DGDEAACPITQ
+651 
-662 IPETQIQQAFLRL
+662 
-675 YYNLKHQ
+675 
-682 GSCILPDLI
+682 
-691 ANLRS
+691 
-696 IRERK
+696 
-701 FLWSVDVIE
+701 
-710 LNRQIAEL
+710 
-718 TSQNQLLTTLRE
+718 
-730 SGCVDPD
+730 
-737 IFISKSNKLTEQLR
+737 
-751 AVKQAKS
+751 
-758 RILNQDGDDTI
+758 
-769 PCTQEL
+769 
-775 ITILKRGP
+775 
-783 ETLHDFDGELFGQ
+783 LFGT
-796 LIDKVIIESNTSLRF
+796 KGG
-811 RLKNGLELR
+811 K
-820 ESIERTVR
+820 

>member
-7 KKTLTPREVFIR
+7 KKEPTPREAFLR
-19 TFLDCIAPGV
+19 TYLDCIAPGV
-29 VKFEVDHYIFGN
+29 VKFEVDHYIFGS

-51 YPASTESQAIL
+51 YPASTEAQAIL

-107 QAVEAESNLRDVAEL
+107 QTVEAESNLRDVAEL

-146 MEHLRQLQTDV
+146 MEQLKRLQTDV

-179 YCASPVGY
+179 CCVSPVGH

-211 SGKTDPNGFYI
+211 SGKADPKGIYI

-235 DRRDS
+235 DRRES

-270 AGKSVVSLDAEHEL
+270 AGKSVISLDAEHEL
-284 EELCDKLG
+284 EELCGNLG

-307 LEVRCWNEDTE
+307 LEVRCWDEGDTSE
-318 ADESAPGAF
+318 TDESAPEAF

-364 LYQKWGISEETDFR
+364 LYQKWGITEETDFR
-378 QLKPE
+378 QLTPE

-389 DLYALINDELVNYRK
+389 DLYALMEEELRHYQA

-417 LGLHSLCVGADAPF
+417 LGLHSLCMGADAPF

-438 SDDRFLV
+438 TGDRFLV
-445 FGVGGVLTAAR
+445 FGVGGMLTAAK

-510 DSALMMASQNLEDFD
+510 DSALLMASQNLEDFD

-541 HQFLFNPGSIDR
+541 HQFLFNPGSIGR

-561 LDEAEFELIRRA
+561 LDEAEFELIRHA

-587 HLKVIA
+587 LLEVKA
-593 PDHIPQDWFERVQ
+593 PPH
-606 RLFKSR
+606 K
-612 EKTVSVEKTPFHGRI
+612 
-627 QCSCGAACRSKR
+627 AA
-639 STSARYWLCMRH
+639 
-651 DGDEAACPITQ
+651 
-662 IPETQIQQAFLRL
+662 
-675 YYNLKHQ
+675 
-682 GSCILPDLI
+682 
-691 ANLRS
+691 
-696 IRERK
+696 
-701 FLWSVDVIE
+701 
-710 LNRQIAEL
+710 
-718 TSQNQLLTTLRE
+718 
-730 SGCVDPD
+730 
-737 IFISKSNKLTEQLR
+737 
-751 AVKQAKS
+751 
-758 RILNQDGDDTI
+758 
-769 PCTQEL
+769 
-775 ITILKRGP
+775 
-783 ETLHDFDGELFGQ
+783 LFG
-796 LIDKVIIESNTSLRF
+796 TAGGR
-811 RLKNGLELR
+811 
-820 ESIERTVR
+820 

>member
-1 MKNPFR
+1 MGGHMKNPFR
-7 KKTLTPREVFIR
+7 KKEPTPREAFLR
-19 TFLDCIAPGV
+19 TYLDCIAPGV
-29 VKFEVDHYIFGN
+29 VKFEVDHYIFGS

-51 YPASTESQAIL
+51 YPASTEAQAIL

-107 QAVEAESNLRDVAEL
+107 QTVEAESNLRDVAEL

-146 MEHLRQLQTDV
+146 MEGLKRLQTDV

-179 YCASPVGY
+179 CCVSPVGH

-211 SGKTDPNGFYI
+211 SGKADPKGIYI

-235 DRRDS
+235 DRRES

-270 AGKSVVSLDAEHEL
+270 AGKSVISLDAEHEL
-284 EELCDKLG
+284 EELCRNLG

-307 LEVRCWNEDTE
+307 LEVRCWDEGDTSE
-318 ADESAPGAF
+318 TDESAPEAF

-364 LYQKWGISEETDFR
+364 LYQKWSITEETDFR
-378 QLKPE
+378 QLAPE

-389 DLYALINDELVNYRK
+389 DLYALMEEELRHYQA

-417 LGLHSLCVGADAPF
+417 LGLHSLCMGADAPF

-438 SDDRFLV
+438 TGDRFLV
-445 FGVGGVLTAAR
+445 FGVGGMLTAAK

-510 DSALMMASQNLEDFD
+510 DSALLMASQNLEDFD

-541 HQFLFNPGSIDR
+541 HQFLFNPGSIGR

-561 LDEAEFELIRRA
+561 LDEAEFELIRHA

-587 HLKVIA
+587 LLEVKA
-593 PDHIPQDWFERVQ
+593 PPH
-606 RLFKSR
+606 K
-612 EKTVSVEKTPFHGRI
+612 
-627 QCSCGAACRSKR
+627 AA
-639 STSARYWLCMRH
+639 
-651 DGDEAACPITQ
+651 
-662 IPETQIQQAFLRL
+662 
-675 YYNLKHQ
+675 
-682 GSCILPDLI
+682 
-691 ANLRS
+691 
-696 IRERK
+696 
-701 FLWSVDVIE
+701 
-710 LNRQIAEL
+710 
-718 TSQNQLLTTLRE
+718 
-730 SGCVDPD
+730 
-737 IFISKSNKLTEQLR
+737 
-751 AVKQAKS
+751 
-758 RILNQDGDDTI
+758 
-769 PCTQEL
+769 
-775 ITILKRGP
+775 
-783 ETLHDFDGELFGQ
+783 LFG
-796 LIDKVIIESNTSLRF
+796 TAGGR
-811 RLKNGLELR
+811 
-820 ESIERTVR
+820 

>member
-1 MKNPFR
+1 MKNPFH
-7 KKTLTPREVFIR
+7 KKEISPQEAFIR
-19 TFLDCIAPGV
+19 SFLDCIAPGV

-270 AGKSVVSLDAEHEL
+270 VGKSVISLDAEHEL
-284 EELCDKLG
+284 EELCGNLN
-292 GCFIDLMAGEKRINV
+292 GCFVDLMAGEKRINV

-318 ADESAPGAF
+318 ADESAPEAF

-342 FFRAYKE
+342 FFRAYKD
-349 FSDPQLDTIEIMLSK
+349 FSDPQLDTIEIMLSA

-378 QLKPE
+378 RLMPE
-383 DYPILS
+383 DY
-389 DLYALINDELVNYRK
+389 
-404 GSLYTRELLQEVL
+404 
-417 LGLHSLCVGADAPF
+417 
-431 FNGHTNI
+431 
-438 SDDRFLV
+438 
-445 FGVGGVLTAAR
+445 
-456 SLRNALLFNVLAYM
+456 
-470 SDRLL
+470 
-475 TAGNTVAALDE
+475 
-486 LYLWLSNPVAIEYI
+486 
-500 RNCLKRVRKR
+500 
-510 DSALMMASQNLEDFD
+510 
-525 QEGVREMTK
+525 
-534 PLFAIPP
+534 
-541 HQFLFNPGSIDR
+541 
-553 RFYMDMLQ
+553 
-561 LDEAEFELIRRA
+561 
-573 RRGECLFKCGAERY
+573 RRGAGY
-587 HLKVIA
+587 
-593 PDHIPQDWFERVQ
+593 
-606 RLFKSR
+606 
-612 EKTVSVEKTPFHGRI
+612 
-627 QCSCGAACRSKR
+627 
-639 STSARYWLCMRH
+639 TSARS
-651 DGDEAACPITQ
+651 G
-662 IPETQIQQAFLRL
+662 
-675 YYNLKHQ
+675 
-682 GSCILPDLI
+682 
-691 ANLRS
+691 
-696 IRERK
+696 IRERLYVLYRPAPPCRK
-701 FLWSVDVIE
+701 ARRPWPVQRGGHHRPQGGEGRTGRSRRKSVDVYF
-710 LNRQIAEL
+710 LPA
-718 TSQNQLLTTLRE
+718 
-730 SGCVDPD
+730 
-737 IFISKSNKLTEQLR
+737 
-751 AVKQAKS
+751 A
-758 RILNQDGDDTI
+758 
-769 PCTQEL
+769 
-775 ITILKRGP
+775 
-783 ETLHDFDGELFGQ
+783 
-796 LIDKVIIESNTSLRF
+796 
-811 RLKNGLELR
+811 
-820 ESIERTVR
+820 

>member
-7 KKTLTPREVFIR
+7 KKEPTPREAFLR
-19 TFLDCIAPGV
+19 TYLDCIAPGV
-29 VKFEVDHYIFGN
+29 VKFEVDHYIFGS

-51 YPASTESQAIL
+51 YPASTEAQAIL

-107 QAVEAESNLRDVAEL
+107 QTVEAESNLRDVAEL

-146 MEHLRQLQTDV
+146 MEGLKRLQTDV

-179 YCASPVGY
+179 CCVSPVGH

-211 SGKTDPNGFYI
+211 SGKTDPKGIYI

-235 DRRDS
+235 DRRES

-270 AGKSVVSLDAEHEL
+270 AGKSVISLDAEHEL
-284 EELCDKLG
+284 EELCGNLG

-307 LEVRCWNEDTE
+307 LEVRCWDEGDTSE
-318 ADESAPGAF
+318 TDESVPEAF

-342 FFRAYKE
+342 FFRAYKK

-364 LYQKWGISEETDFR
+364 LYQKWGITEETDFR
-378 QLKPE
+378 QLAPE

-389 DLYALINDELVNYRK
+389 DLYALMEEELRHYQV

-417 LGLHSLCVGADAPF
+417 LGLHSLCMGADAPF

-438 SDDRFLV
+438 TGDRFLV
-445 FGVGGVLTAAR
+445 FGVGGMLTAAK

-510 DSALMMASQNLEDFD
+510 DSALLMASQNLEDFD

-541 HQFLFNPGSIDR
+541 HQFLFNPGSIGR

-561 LDEAEFELIRRA
+561 LDEAEFELIRHA

-587 HLKVIA
+587 LLEVKA
-593 PDHIPQDWFERVQ
+593 PPH
-606 RLFKSR
+606 K
-612 EKTVSVEKTPFHGRI
+612 
-627 QCSCGAACRSKR
+627 AA
-639 STSARYWLCMRH
+639 
-651 DGDEAACPITQ
+651 
-662 IPETQIQQAFLRL
+662 
-675 YYNLKHQ
+675 
-682 GSCILPDLI
+682 
-691 ANLRS
+691 
-696 IRERK
+696 
-701 FLWSVDVIE
+701 
-710 LNRQIAEL
+710 
-718 TSQNQLLTTLRE
+718 
-730 SGCVDPD
+730 
-737 IFISKSNKLTEQLR
+737 
-751 AVKQAKS
+751 
-758 RILNQDGDDTI
+758 
-769 PCTQEL
+769 
-775 ITILKRGP
+775 
-783 ETLHDFDGELFGQ
+783 LFG
-796 LIDKVIIESNTSLRF
+796 TAGGR
-811 RLKNGLELR
+811 
-820 ESIERTVR
+820 

>member
-7 KKTLTPREVFIR
+7 KKEPTPREAFLR
-19 TFLDCIAPGV
+19 TYLDCIAPGV
-29 VKFEVDHYIFGN
+29 VKFEVDHYIFGS

-51 YPASTESQAIL
+51 YPASTEAQAIL

-107 QAVEAESNLRDVAEL
+107 QTVEAESNLRDVAEL

-146 MEHLRQLQTDV
+146 MEQLKRLQTDV

-179 YCASPVGY
+179 CCVSPVGH

-211 SGKTDPNGFYI
+211 SGKTDPKGIYI

-235 DRRDS
+235 DRRES

-284 EELCDKLG
+284 EELCGKLG

-307 LEVRCWNEDTE
+307 LEVRCWNEDTDME
-318 ADESAPGAF
+318 TDESAPEAF

-342 FFRAYKE
+342 FFRAYKD

-364 LYQKWGISEETDFR
+364 LYQKWGITEETDFR
-378 QLKPE
+378 QLAPE

-389 DLYALINDELVNYRK
+389 DLYALMEEELRHYQA

-417 LGLHSLCVGADAPF
+417 LGLHSLCMGADAPF

-438 SDDRFLV
+438 TGDRFLV
-445 FGVGGVLTAAR
+445 FGVGGMLTAAK

-510 DSALMMASQNLEDFD
+510 DSALLMASQNLEDFD

-541 HQFLFNPGSIDR
+541 HQFLFNPGSIGR

-561 LDEAEFELIRRA
+561 LDEAEFELIRHA

-587 HLKVIA
+587 LLEVKA
-593 PDHIPQDWFERVQ
+593 PPH
-606 RLFKSR
+606 K
-612 EKTVSVEKTPFHGRI
+612 
-627 QCSCGAACRSKR
+627 AA
-639 STSARYWLCMRH
+639 
-651 DGDEAACPITQ
+651 
-662 IPETQIQQAFLRL
+662 
-675 YYNLKHQ
+675 
-682 GSCILPDLI
+682 
-691 ANLRS
+691 
-696 IRERK
+696 
-701 FLWSVDVIE
+701 
-710 LNRQIAEL
+710 
-718 TSQNQLLTTLRE
+718 
-730 SGCVDPD
+730 
-737 IFISKSNKLTEQLR
+737 
-751 AVKQAKS
+751 
-758 RILNQDGDDTI
+758 
-769 PCTQEL
+769 
-775 ITILKRGP
+775 
-783 ETLHDFDGELFGQ
+783 LFG
-796 LIDKVIIESNTSLRF
+796 TAGGR
-811 RLKNGLELR
+811 
-820 ESIERTVR
+820 

>member
-1 MKNPFR
+1 M
-7 KKTLTPREVFIR
+7 
-19 TFLDCIAPGV
+19 

-107 QAVEAESNLRDVAEL
+107 QAVEAESNLRDVADL

-141 MTADS
+141 MTAGS

-284 EELCDKLG
+284 EELCGKLG
-292 GCFIDLMAGEKRINV
+292 GCFIDLMGGEKRINV

-318 ADESAPGAF
+318 ADESAPEAF

-342 FFRAYKE
+342 FFRAYKD
-349 FSDPQLDTIEIMLSK
+349 FSDPQLDTIEIMLSA
-364 LYQKWGISEETDFR
+364 LYK
-378 QLKPE
+378 
-383 DYPILS
+383 
-389 DLYALINDELVNYRK
+389 N
-404 GSLYTRELLQEVL
+404 
-417 LGLHSLCVGADAPF
+417 GA
-431 FNGHTNI
+431 
-438 SDDRFLV
+438 SQ
-445 FGVGGVLTAAR
+445 
-456 SLRNALLFNVLAYM
+456 
-470 SDRLL
+470 
-475 TAGNTVAALDE
+475 
-486 LYLWLSNPVAIEYI
+486 
-500 RNCLKRVRKR
+500 RKR
-510 DSALMMASQNLEDFD
+510 
-525 QEGVREMTK
+525 
-534 PLFAIPP
+534 
-541 HQFLFNPGSIDR
+541 
-553 RFYMDMLQ
+553 
-561 LDEAEFELIRRA
+561 
-573 RRGECLFKCGAERY
+573 
-587 HLKVIA
+587 
-593 PDHIPQDWFERVQ
+593 
-606 RLFKSR
+606 
-612 EKTVSVEKTPFHGRI
+612 
-627 QCSCGAACRSKR
+627 
-639 STSARYWLCMRH
+639 TSASSSRGTTPSYPTCMR
-651 DGDEAACPITQ
+651 
-662 IPETQIQQAFLRL
+662 
-675 YYNLKHQ
+675 
-682 GSCILPDLI
+682 S
-691 ANLRS
+691 S
-696 IRERK
+696 IMN
-701 FLWSVDVIE
+701 W
-710 LNRQIAEL
+710 
-718 TSQNQLLTTLRE
+718 
-730 SGCVDPD
+730 
-737 IFISKSNKLTEQLR
+737 
-751 AVKQAKS
+751 
-758 RILNQDGDDTI
+758 
-769 PCTQEL
+769 
-775 ITILKRGP
+775 
-783 ETLHDFDGELFGQ
+783 
-796 LIDKVIIESNTSLRF
+796 
-811 RLKNGLELR
+811 
-820 ESIERTVR
+820 

>member
-7 KKTLTPREVFIR
+7 KKALAPREVFIR
-19 TFLDCIAPGV
+19 TYLDSIAPGV

-146 MEHLRQLQTDV
+146 AEHLRQLQTDV

-270 AGKSVVSLDAEHEL
+270 AGKSVISLDAEHEL
-284 EELCDKLG
+284 EELCGNLN
-292 GCFIDLMAGEKRINV
+292 GCFVDLMAGERRINV

-318 ADESAPGAF
+318 ADESAPEAF

-342 FFRAYKE
+342 FFRAYKD

-364 LYQKWGISEETDFR
+364 MYRKWGISEETDFR
-378 QLKPE
+378 RLTPE

-389 DLYALINDELVNYRK
+389 DLYALINNELVNYGN

-445 FGVGGVLTAAR
+445 FGVGGVLTAAK

-541 HQFLFNPGSIDR
+541 HQFLFNPGSIGR

-561 LDEAEFELIRRA
+561 LDEAEFELIQRA

-593 PDHIPQDWFERVQ
+593 PDH
-606 RLFKSR
+606 K
-612 EKTVSVEKTPFHGRI
+612 
-627 QCSCGAACRSKR
+627 
-639 STSARYWLCMRH
+639 
-651 DGDEAACPITQ
+651 
-662 IPETQIQQAFLRL
+662 
-675 YYNLKHQ
+675 
-682 GSCILPDLI
+682 
-691 ANLRS
+691 
-696 IRERK
+696 
-701 FLWSVDVIE
+701 
-710 LNRQIAEL
+710 
-718 TSQNQLLTTLRE
+718 
-730 SGCVDPD
+730 
-737 IFISKSNKLTEQLR
+737 
-751 AVKQAKS
+751 AV
-758 RILNQDGDDTI
+758 
-769 PCTQEL
+769 
-775 ITILKRGP
+775 
-783 ETLHDFDGELFGQ
+783 LFGTAGG
-796 LIDKVIIESNTSLRF
+796 K
-811 RLKNGLELR
+811 
-820 ESIERTVR
+820 

>member
-7 KKTLTPREVFIR
+7 KKEPTPREAFLR
-19 TFLDCIAPGV
+19 TYLDCIAPGV
-29 VKFEVDHYIFGN
+29 VKFEVDHYIFGS

-51 YPASTESQAIL
+51 YPASTEAQAIL

-107 QAVEAESNLRDVAEL
+107 QTVEAESNLRDVAEL

-146 MEHLRQLQTDV
+146 MEGLKRLQTDV

-179 YCASPVGY
+179 CCVSPVGH
-187 NALGR
+187 NALGL

-202 VANLYPFNY
+202 VANFYPFNY
-211 SGKTDPNGFYI
+211 SGKTDPKGIYI

-235 DRRDS
+235 DRRES

-270 AGKSVVSLDAEHEL
+270 AGKSVISLDAEHEL
-284 EELCDKLG
+284 EELCGNLG

-307 LEVRCWNEDTE
+307 LEVRCWDEGDTSE
-318 ADESAPGAF
+318 TDESVPEAF

-364 LYQKWGISEETDFR
+364 LYQKWGITEETDFR
-378 QLKPE
+378 QLAPE

-389 DLYALINDELVNYRK
+389 DLYALMEEELRHYQA

-417 LGLHSLCVGADAPF
+417 LGLHSLCMGADAPF

-438 SDDRFLV
+438 TGDRFLV
-445 FGVGGVLTAAR
+445 FGVGGMLTAAK

-510 DSALMMASQNLEDFD
+510 DSALLMASQNLEDFD

-541 HQFLFNPGSIDR
+541 HQFLFNPGSIGR

-561 LDEAEFELIRRA
+561 LDEAEFELIRHA

-587 HLKVIA
+587 LLEVKA
-593 PDHIPQDWFERVQ
+593 PPH
-606 RLFKSR
+606 K
-612 EKTVSVEKTPFHGRI
+612 
-627 QCSCGAACRSKR
+627 AA
-639 STSARYWLCMRH
+639 
-651 DGDEAACPITQ
+651 
-662 IPETQIQQAFLRL
+662 
-675 YYNLKHQ
+675 
-682 GSCILPDLI
+682 
-691 ANLRS
+691 
-696 IRERK
+696 
-701 FLWSVDVIE
+701 
-710 LNRQIAEL
+710 
-718 TSQNQLLTTLRE
+718 
-730 SGCVDPD
+730 
-737 IFISKSNKLTEQLR
+737 
-751 AVKQAKS
+751 
-758 RILNQDGDDTI
+758 
-769 PCTQEL
+769 
-775 ITILKRGP
+775 
-783 ETLHDFDGELFGQ
+783 LFG
-796 LIDKVIIESNTSLRF
+796 TAGGR
-811 RLKNGLELR
+811 
-820 ESIERTVR
+820 

>member
-7 KKTLTPREVFIR
+7 KKEPTPREAFLR
-19 TFLDCIAPGV
+19 TYLDCIAPGV
-29 VKFEVDHYIFGN
+29 VKFEVDHYIFGS

-51 YPASTESQAIL
+51 YPASTEAQAIL

-107 QAVEAESNLRDVAEL
+107 QTVEAESNLRDVAEL

-146 MEHLRQLQTDV
+146 MERLKRLQTDV

-179 YCASPVGY
+179 CCVSPVGH

-211 SGKTDPNGFYI
+211 SGKTDPKGIYI

-235 DRRDS
+235 DRRES

-270 AGKSVVSLDAEHEL
+270 AGKSVISLDAEHEL
-284 EELCDKLG
+284 EELCRNLG

-307 LEVRCWNEDTE
+307 LEVRCWDEGDTSE
-318 ADESAPGAF
+318 TDESAPEAF

-364 LYQKWGISEETDFR
+364 LYQKWGITEETDFR
-378 QLKPE
+378 QLAPE

-389 DLYALINDELVNYRK
+389 DLYALMEEELRHYQA

-417 LGLHSLCVGADAPF
+417 LGLHSLCMGADAPF

-438 SDDRFLV
+438 TGDRFLV
-445 FGVGGVLTAAR
+445 FGVGGMLTAAK

-510 DSALMMASQNLEDFD
+510 DSALLMASQNLEDFD

-541 HQFLFNPGSIDR
+541 HQFLFNPGSIGR

-561 LDEAEFELIRRA
+561 LDEAEFELIRHA

-587 HLKVIA
+587 LLEVKA
-593 PDHIPQDWFERVQ
+593 PPH
-606 RLFKSR
+606 K
-612 EKTVSVEKTPFHGRI
+612 
-627 QCSCGAACRSKR
+627 AA
-639 STSARYWLCMRH
+639 
-651 DGDEAACPITQ
+651 
-662 IPETQIQQAFLRL
+662 
-675 YYNLKHQ
+675 
-682 GSCILPDLI
+682 
-691 ANLRS
+691 
-696 IRERK
+696 
-701 FLWSVDVIE
+701 
-710 LNRQIAEL
+710 
-718 TSQNQLLTTLRE
+718 
-730 SGCVDPD
+730 
-737 IFISKSNKLTEQLR
+737 
-751 AVKQAKS
+751 
-758 RILNQDGDDTI
+758 
-769 PCTQEL
+769 
-775 ITILKRGP
+775 
-783 ETLHDFDGELFGQ
+783 LFG
-796 LIDKVIIESNTSLRF
+796 TAGGR
-811 RLKNGLELR
+811 
-820 ESIERTVR
+820 

>member
-7 KKTLTPREVFIR
+7 KKHLTPKEVFIR
-19 TFLDCIAPGV
+19 TYLDCIAPGV

-41 TYRCVWALRE
+41 TYRSVWALRE

-179 YCASPVGY
+179 CCVSPVGR
-187 NALGR
+187 NVLGS

-284 EELCDKLG
+284 EDLCGKLG

-318 ADESAPGAF
+318 ADESAPEGF

-342 FFRAYKE
+342 FFRAYKD
-349 FSDPQLDTIEIMLSK
+349 FSDPQLDTIEIMLSA
-364 LYQKWGISEETDFR
+364 LYEKWGISEETDFR
-378 QLKPE
+378 QLKPG
-383 DYPILS
+383 DYPVLS
-389 DLYALINDELVNYRK
+389 DLYTLINNELVNYRN

-445 FGVGGVLTAAR
+445 FGVGGVLTAAK

-486 LYLWLSNPVAIEYI
+486 LYLWLSNPIAIEYI

-510 DSALMMASQNLEDFD
+510 DSALIMASQNLEDFD

-541 HQFLFNPGSIDR
+541 HQFLFNPGSIGR

-561 LDEAEFELIRRA
+561 LDEAEFELIQHA

-593 PDHIPQDWFERVQ
+593 PDH
-606 RLFKSR
+606 K
-612 EKTVSVEKTPFHGRI
+612 
-627 QCSCGAACRSKR
+627 
-639 STSARYWLCMRH
+639 
-651 DGDEAACPITQ
+651 
-662 IPETQIQQAFLRL
+662 
-675 YYNLKHQ
+675 
-682 GSCILPDLI
+682 
-691 ANLRS
+691 
-696 IRERK
+696 
-701 FLWSVDVIE
+701 
-710 LNRQIAEL
+710 
-718 TSQNQLLTTLRE
+718 
-730 SGCVDPD
+730 
-737 IFISKSNKLTEQLR
+737 
-751 AVKQAKS
+751 AV
-758 RILNQDGDDTI
+758 
-769 PCTQEL
+769 
-775 ITILKRGP
+775 
-783 ETLHDFDGELFGQ
+783 LFGTAGG
-796 LIDKVIIESNTSLRF
+796 K
-811 RLKNGLELR
+811 
-820 ESIERTVR
+820 

>member
-7 KKTLTPREVFIR
+7 KKHLTPREVFIR
-19 TFLDCIAPGV
+19 TYLDSIAPGV

-71 TLRIYCRQVSPGE
+71 TLRLYCRQVSPGE

-254 QGKSYLMK
+254 QSKSYLMK

-307 LEVRCWNEDTE
+307 LEVRCWNEDTDME
-318 ADESAPGAF
+318 TDESAPEAF

-342 FFRAYKE
+342 FFRAYKD
-349 FSDPQLDTIEIMLSK
+349 FSDPQLDTIEIMLSA
-364 LYQKWGISEETDFR
+364 LYKKWGISEETDFR
-378 QLKPE
+378 RLTPE

-389 DLYALINDELVNYRK
+389 DLYALINNELVNYRNS
-404 GSLYTRELLQEVL
+404 SLYTRELLQEVL

-445 FGVGGVLTAAR
+445 FGVGGVLTAAK

-541 HQFLFNPGSIDR
+541 HQFLFNPGSIGK

-593 PDHIPQDWFERVQ
+593 PDH
-606 RLFKSR
+606 K
-612 EKTVSVEKTPFHGRI
+612 
-627 QCSCGAACRSKR
+627 
-639 STSARYWLCMRH
+639 
-651 DGDEAACPITQ
+651 
-662 IPETQIQQAFLRL
+662 
-675 YYNLKHQ
+675 
-682 GSCILPDLI
+682 
-691 ANLRS
+691 
-696 IRERK
+696 
-701 FLWSVDVIE
+701 
-710 LNRQIAEL
+710 
-718 TSQNQLLTTLRE
+718 
-730 SGCVDPD
+730 
-737 IFISKSNKLTEQLR
+737 
-751 AVKQAKS
+751 AV
-758 RILNQDGDDTI
+758 
-769 PCTQEL
+769 
-775 ITILKRGP
+775 
-783 ETLHDFDGELFGQ
+783 LFGTAGG
-796 LIDKVIIESNTSLRF
+796 K
-811 RLKNGLELR
+811 
-820 ESIERTVR
+820 

>member
-1 MKNPFR
+1 MKNPFH
-7 KKTLTPREVFIR
+7 KKEISPQEAFIR
-19 TFLDCIAPGV
+19 SFLDCIAPGV
-29 VKFEVDHYIFGN
+29 VKFKVDHYIFGN

-222 GKDKYGSNIVVDF
+222 GKDKYGSNIVGDF

-284 EELCDKLG
+284 EDLCGKLG

-307 LEVRCWNEDTE
+307 LEVRYWNEDTE
-318 ADESAPGAF
+318 TDESAPEAF

-342 FFRAYKE
+342 FFRAYKD
-349 FSDPQLDTIEIMLSK
+349 FSDPQLDTIEIMLSA
-364 LYQKWGISEETDFR
+364 LYKKWGISEETDFR
-378 QLKPE
+378 RLKPG
-383 DYPILS
+383 DYPVLS
-389 DLYALINDELVNYRK
+389 DLYALINNELVNYRN

-445 FGVGGVLTAAR
+445 FGVGGVLTAAK

-486 LYLWLSNPVAIEYI
+486 LYLWLSNPIAIEYI

-593 PDHIPQDWFERVQ
+593 PDHKAI
-606 RLFKSR
+606 
-612 EKTVSVEKTPFHGRI
+612 
-627 QCSCGAACRSKR
+627 
-639 STSARYWLCMRH
+639 
-651 DGDEAACPITQ
+651 
-662 IPETQIQQAFLRL
+662 
-675 YYNLKHQ
+675 
-682 GSCILPDLI
+682 
-691 ANLRS
+691 
-696 IRERK
+696 
-701 FLWSVDVIE
+701 
-710 LNRQIAEL
+710 
-718 TSQNQLLTTLRE
+718 
-730 SGCVDPD
+730 
-737 IFISKSNKLTEQLR
+737 
-751 AVKQAKS
+751 
-758 RILNQDGDDTI
+758 
-769 PCTQEL
+769 
-775 ITILKRGP
+775 
-783 ETLHDFDGELFGQ
+783 LFGTAGG
-796 LIDKVIIESNTSLRF
+796 K
-811 RLKNGLELR
+811 
-820 ESIERTVR
+820 

>member
-1 MKNPFR
+1 MKNPFH
-7 KKTLTPREVFIR
+7 KKEISPQEAFIR
-19 TFLDCIAPGV
+19 SFLNCIAPGV

-284 EELCDKLG
+284 EELCGKLG

-307 LEVRCWNEDTE
+307 LEVRCWNEDTDME
-318 ADESAPGAF
+318 TDESAPEAF

-342 FFRAYKE
+342 FFRAYKD
-349 FSDPQLDTIEIMLSK
+349 FSDPQLDTIEIMLSA
-364 LYQKWGISEETDFR
+364 LYKKWDISEETDFR

-389 DLYALINDELVNYRK
+389 DLYALINNELVNYRN

-445 FGVGGVLTAAR
+445 FGVGGVLTAAK

-541 HQFLFNPGSIDR
+541 HQFLFNPGSIGR

-573 RRGECLFKCGAERY
+573 RRGECLYKCGAERY

-593 PDHIPQDWFERVQ
+593 PDH
-606 RLFKSR
+606 K
-612 EKTVSVEKTPFHGRI
+612 
-627 QCSCGAACRSKR
+627 
-639 STSARYWLCMRH
+639 
-651 DGDEAACPITQ
+651 
-662 IPETQIQQAFLRL
+662 
-675 YYNLKHQ
+675 
-682 GSCILPDLI
+682 
-691 ANLRS
+691 
-696 IRERK
+696 
-701 FLWSVDVIE
+701 
-710 LNRQIAEL
+710 
-718 TSQNQLLTTLRE
+718 
-730 SGCVDPD
+730 
-737 IFISKSNKLTEQLR
+737 
-751 AVKQAKS
+751 AV
-758 RILNQDGDDTI
+758 
-769 PCTQEL
+769 
-775 ITILKRGP
+775 
-783 ETLHDFDGELFGQ
+783 LFGTAGG
-796 LIDKVIIESNTSLRF
+796 K
-811 RLKNGLELR
+811 
-820 ESIERTVR
+820 

>member
-7 KKTLTPREVFIR
+7 KKEISPQEAFIR
-19 TFLDCIAPGV
+19 SFLDCIAPGV

-146 MEHLRQLQTDV
+146 MEYLRQLQTDV

-222 GKDKYGSNIVVDF
+222 GKDKYGSNIAVDF

-284 EELCDKLG
+284 EELCGKLG
-292 GCFIDLMAGEKRINV
+292 GCFIDLMGGEKRINV
-307 LEVRCWNEDTE
+307 LEVRCWNENTDMET
-318 ADESAPGAF
+318 DESAPEAF
-327 RKSTLLARHISFLKD
+327 CKSTLLARHVSFLKD
-342 FFRAYKE
+342 FFRAYKD

-364 LYQKWGISEETDFR
+364 LYRKWGISEETDFR
-378 QLKPE
+378 QLKPG
-383 DYPILS
+383 DYPVLS
-389 DLYALINDELVNYRK
+389 DLYALINNELVNYRN
-404 GSLYTRELLQEVL
+404 GSLYTRELLQKVL

-445 FGVGGVLTAAR
+445 FGVGGVLTAAK

-486 LYLWLSNPVAIEYI
+486 LYLWLSNPIAIEYI

-541 HQFLFNPGSIDR
+541 HQFLFNPGSIGR

-593 PDHIPQDWFERVQ
+593 PDY
-606 RLFKSR
+606 K
-612 EKTVSVEKTPFHGRI
+612 
-627 QCSCGAACRSKR
+627 
-639 STSARYWLCMRH
+639 
-651 DGDEAACPITQ
+651 
-662 IPETQIQQAFLRL
+662 
-675 YYNLKHQ
+675 
-682 GSCILPDLI
+682 
-691 ANLRS
+691 
-696 IRERK
+696 
-701 FLWSVDVIE
+701 
-710 LNRQIAEL
+710 
-718 TSQNQLLTTLRE
+718 
-730 SGCVDPD
+730 
-737 IFISKSNKLTEQLR
+737 
-751 AVKQAKS
+751 AV
-758 RILNQDGDDTI
+758 
-769 PCTQEL
+769 
-775 ITILKRGP
+775 
-783 ETLHDFDGELFGQ
+783 LFGTAGG
-796 LIDKVIIESNTSLRF
+796 K
-811 RLKNGLELR
+811 
-820 ESIERTVR
+820 

>member
-7 KKTLTPREVFIR
+7 KKEPTPREAFLR
-19 TFLDCIAPGV
+19 TYLDCIAPGV

-97 LDGSDPNKLR
+97 LDGSDTNKLR

-146 MEHLRQLQTDV
+146 MEYLRQLQTDV

-270 AGKSVVSLDAEHEL
+270 AGKSVISLDAEHEL
-284 EELCDKLG
+284 EELCGNLN
-292 GCFIDLMAGEKRINV
+292 GCFVDLMAGERRINV

-318 ADESAPGAF
+318 ADESAPEAF

-342 FFRAYKE
+342 FFRAYKD
-349 FSDPQLDTIEIMLSK
+349 FSDPQLDTIEIMLSA
-364 LYQKWGISEETDFR
+364 LYKKWGISEETDFR
-378 QLKPE
+378 RLTPE

-389 DLYALINDELVNYRK
+389 DLYALINNELVNYRN

-417 LGLHSLCVGADAPF
+417 LGLHSLCVGEDALF
-431 FNGHTNI
+431 FNGQTNI
-438 SDDRFLV
+438 SGDRFLV
-445 FGVGGVLTAAR
+445 FGVGGVLTAAK

-486 LYLWLSNPVAIEYI
+486 LYLWLSNPIAIEYI

-510 DSALMMASQNLEDFD
+510 DSALIMASQNLEDFD

-541 HQFLFNPGSIDR
+541 HQFLFNPGSIGR

-561 LDEAEFELIRRA
+561 LDEAEFELIQHA

-593 PDHIPQDWFERVQ
+593 PDH
-606 RLFKSR
+606 K
-612 EKTVSVEKTPFHGRI
+612 
-627 QCSCGAACRSKR
+627 
-639 STSARYWLCMRH
+639 
-651 DGDEAACPITQ
+651 
-662 IPETQIQQAFLRL
+662 
-675 YYNLKHQ
+675 
-682 GSCILPDLI
+682 
-691 ANLRS
+691 
-696 IRERK
+696 
-701 FLWSVDVIE
+701 
-710 LNRQIAEL
+710 
-718 TSQNQLLTTLRE
+718 
-730 SGCVDPD
+730 
-737 IFISKSNKLTEQLR
+737 
-751 AVKQAKS
+751 AV
-758 RILNQDGDDTI
+758 
-769 PCTQEL
+769 
-775 ITILKRGP
+775 
-783 ETLHDFDGELFGQ
+783 LFGTAGG
-796 LIDKVIIESNTSLRF
+796 K
-811 RLKNGLELR
+811 
-820 ESIERTVR
+820 

>member
-1 MKNPFR
+1 MGGHMKNPFR
-7 KKTLTPREVFIR
+7 KKEPTPREAFLR
-19 TFLDCIAPGV
+19 TYLDCIAPGV
-29 VKFEVDHYIFGN
+29 VKFEVDHYIFGS

-51 YPASTESQAIL
+51 YPASTEAQAIL

-107 QAVEAESNLRDVAEL
+107 QTVEAESNLRDVAEL

-146 MEHLRQLQTDV
+146 MEGLKRLQTDV

-179 YCASPVGY
+179 CCVSPVGH
-187 NALGR
+187 NTLGR

-211 SGKTDPNGFYI
+211 SGKTDPKGIYI

-235 DRRDS
+235 DRRES

-270 AGKSVVSLDAEHEL
+270 AGKSVISLDAEHEL
-284 EELCDKLG
+284 EELCGNLG

-307 LEVRCWNEDTE
+307 LEVRCWDEGDTSE
-318 ADESAPGAF
+318 IDESVPEAF

-364 LYQKWGISEETDFR
+364 LYQKWGITEETDFR
-378 QLKPE
+378 QLAPE

-389 DLYALINDELVNYRK
+389 DLYALMEEELRHYQA

-417 LGLHSLCVGADAPF
+417 LGLHSLCMGADAPF

-438 SDDRFLV
+438 TGDRFLV
-445 FGVGGVLTAAR
+445 FGVGGMLTAAK

-510 DSALMMASQNLEDFD
+510 DSALLMASQNLEDFD

-541 HQFLFNPGSIDR
+541 HQFLFNPGSIGR

-561 LDEAEFELIRRA
+561 LDEAEFELIRHA

-587 HLKVIA
+587 LLEVKA
-593 PDHIPQDWFERVQ
+593 PSH
-606 RLFKSR
+606 K
-612 EKTVSVEKTPFHGRI
+612 
-627 QCSCGAACRSKR
+627 AA
-639 STSARYWLCMRH
+639 
-651 DGDEAACPITQ
+651 
-662 IPETQIQQAFLRL
+662 
-675 YYNLKHQ
+675 
-682 GSCILPDLI
+682 
-691 ANLRS
+691 
-696 IRERK
+696 
-701 FLWSVDVIE
+701 
-710 LNRQIAEL
+710 
-718 TSQNQLLTTLRE
+718 
-730 SGCVDPD
+730 
-737 IFISKSNKLTEQLR
+737 
-751 AVKQAKS
+751 
-758 RILNQDGDDTI
+758 
-769 PCTQEL
+769 
-775 ITILKRGP
+775 
-783 ETLHDFDGELFGQ
+783 LFG
-796 LIDKVIIESNTSLRF
+796 TAGGR
-811 RLKNGLELR
+811 
-820 ESIERTVR
+820 

>member
-7 KKTLTPREVFIR
+7 KKTLTPQEAFIR
-19 TFLDCIAPGV
+19 SFLDCIAPGV

-146 MEHLRQLQTDV
+146 MGHLRQLQTDV

-179 YCASPVGY
+179 CCVSTVGH

-211 SGKTDPNGFYI
+211 SGKTDPKGIYI

-284 EELCDKLG
+284 EELCGKLG
-292 GCFIDLMAGEKRINV
+292 GCFVDLMAGEKRINV

-318 ADESAPGAF
+318 ADESAPEAF

-342 FFRAYKE
+342 FFRAYKD
-349 FSDPQLDTIEIMLSK
+349 FSDPQLDTIEIMLSA
-364 LYQKWGISEETDFR
+364 LYKKWGISEETDFR
-378 QLKPE
+378 RLMPE

-389 DLYALINDELVNYRK
+389 DLYALINNELVNYRN

-445 FGVGGVLTAAR
+445 FGVGGVLTAAK

-510 DSALMMASQNLEDFD
+510 DSTLIMASQNLEDFD

-541 HQFLFNPGSIDR
+541 HQFLFNPGSIGK

-593 PDHIPQDWFERVQ
+593 PDH
-606 RLFKSR
+606 K
-612 EKTVSVEKTPFHGRI
+612 
-627 QCSCGAACRSKR
+627 
-639 STSARYWLCMRH
+639 
-651 DGDEAACPITQ
+651 
-662 IPETQIQQAFLRL
+662 
-675 YYNLKHQ
+675 
-682 GSCILPDLI
+682 
-691 ANLRS
+691 
-696 IRERK
+696 
-701 FLWSVDVIE
+701 
-710 LNRQIAEL
+710 
-718 TSQNQLLTTLRE
+718 
-730 SGCVDPD
+730 
-737 IFISKSNKLTEQLR
+737 
-751 AVKQAKS
+751 AV
-758 RILNQDGDDTI
+758 
-769 PCTQEL
+769 
-775 ITILKRGP
+775 
-783 ETLHDFDGELFGQ
+783 LFGTAGG
-796 LIDKVIIESNTSLRF
+796 K
-811 RLKNGLELR
+811 
-820 ESIERTVR
+820 

>member
-1 MKNPFR
+1 MKNPFH
-7 KKTLTPREVFIR
+7 KKEISPQEAFIR
-19 TFLDCIAPGV
+19 SFLDCIAPGV

-97 LDGSDPNKLR
+97 LDGADPNKLR

-146 MEHLRQLQTDV
+146 MEYLRQLQTDV

-222 GKDKYGSNIVVDF
+222 GKDKYGSNIAVDF

-284 EELCDKLG
+284 EELCGKLG

-318 ADESAPGAF
+318 ADESAPEAF

-342 FFRAYKE
+342 FFRAYKD

-364 LYQKWGISEETDFR
+364 LYRKWGISEETDFR

-486 LYLWLSNPVAIEYI
+486 LYLWLSNPIAIEYI

-510 DSALMMASQNLEDFD
+510 DSALIMASQNLEDFD

-541 HQFLFNPGSIDR
+541 HQFLFNPGSIGK

-561 LDEAEFELIRRA
+561 LDEAEFELIQHA
-573 RRGECLFKCGAERY
+573 RRGECLFKCGMERY
-587 HLKVIA
+587 HLEVKA
-593 PDHIPQDWFERVQ
+593 LPH
-606 RLFKSR
+606 K
-612 EKTVSVEKTPFHGRI
+612 
-627 QCSCGAACRSKR
+627 AA
-639 STSARYWLCMRH
+639 
-651 DGDEAACPITQ
+651 
-662 IPETQIQQAFLRL
+662 
-675 YYNLKHQ
+675 
-682 GSCILPDLI
+682 
-691 ANLRS
+691 
-696 IRERK
+696 
-701 FLWSVDVIE
+701 
-710 LNRQIAEL
+710 
-718 TSQNQLLTTLRE
+718 
-730 SGCVDPD
+730 
-737 IFISKSNKLTEQLR
+737 
-751 AVKQAKS
+751 
-758 RILNQDGDDTI
+758 
-769 PCTQEL
+769 
-775 ITILKRGP
+775 
-783 ETLHDFDGELFGQ
+783 LFG
-796 LIDKVIIESNTSLRF
+796 TAGGR
-811 RLKNGLELR
+811 
-820 ESIERTVR
+820 